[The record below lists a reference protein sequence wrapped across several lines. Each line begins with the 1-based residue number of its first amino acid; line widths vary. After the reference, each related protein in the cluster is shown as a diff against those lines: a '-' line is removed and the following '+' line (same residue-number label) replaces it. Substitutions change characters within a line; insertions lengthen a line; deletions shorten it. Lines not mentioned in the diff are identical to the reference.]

1 MESGVLLMKEM
12 NQLDTLEHFSN
23 LTDYISENYF
33 TLEKNDNFY
42 FLEAA
47 DDRLQLKAKGVTTKN
62 LWDHIIDALVKA
74 WNWIIM
80 QFKKFWAWITG
91 KKYSETIIIRHKEI
105 MERITRELKN
115 FAKRNPGGRLENKG
129 DIKKYV
135 KWIDDYK
142 SDYMQIIEK
151 TAKLGYKI
159 DSKSAINVLDKMA
172 LSLKSGD
179 SAKGYKV
186 VESIFQYF
194 TRFGNPSFISN
205 YAKANAIIYGTL
217 AEAQGFTDIGIAAL
231 MNLGEKF
238 NKAKGITK
246 FGDKE
251 WDAEVNFKDISKAI
265 DPFRPWFKVWVSEG
279 MDKSFINKIEA
290 NVTES
295 FVFKAR
301 YIYDFSFN
309 CTFNTKVANP
319 SNKKG
324 YNLISKALESLGK
337 LRSEDKSVDAACR
350 KGETILQQLPQLL
363 MTSKNIAEKGK
374 VQSEFLSTLSS
385 MNFDKNKIHR
395 SFFQTLIS
403 VCTLGASYNRSLNV
417 AAIKEVIKDFQS
429 FNQMTIKMFSFAK
442 MSSDLDAA
450 VLSKISYVVK

>member
-1 MESGVLLMKEM
+1 METGILLMKEM

-23 LTDYISENYF
+23 LSDYISENYF
-33 TLEKNDNFY
+33 TLEKNDDFY

-62 LWDHIIDALVKA
+62 LWDHIVDALVKA

-105 MERITRELKN
+105 MERINRELKN
-115 FAKRNPGGRLENKG
+115 FAKRNPDGRLENKG

-151 TAKLGYKI
+151 VGKLGYKI
-159 DSKSAINVLDKMA
+159 DSKAGISALDGLA
-172 LSLKSGD
+172 LILKSGD
-179 SAKGYKV
+179 SAKSYKA

-205 YAKANAIIYGTL
+205 YARANAIIYGTL

-231 MNLGEKF
+231 TSLANKF
-238 NKAKGITK
+238 NTAGKG
-246 FGDKE
+246 
-251 WDAEVNFKDISKAI
+251 EVNFKDIDKVI
-265 DPFRPWFKVWVSEG
+265 NPFQPWIKFWVSSG
-279 MDKSFINKIEA
+279 MDKSFINRIEN

-295 FVFKAR
+295 FIFKAR
-301 YIYDFSFN
+301 YIYDFKFN
-309 CTFNTKVANP
+309 CAFG
-319 SNKKG
+319 KKSADPNSKNG
-324 YNLISKALESLGK
+324 YQLISNALKSLSK
-337 LRSEDKSVDAACR
+337 LRAEDKSVDDACR
-350 KGETILQQLPQLL
+350 KGEQILQRLPELL
-363 MTSKNIAEKGK
+363 MTSKNVADKGK
-374 VQSEFLSTLSS
+374 AQSEFLSAVSS
-385 MNFDKNKIHR
+385 MNFDKNKIHK
-395 SFFQTLIS
+395 SLLQEFLTIITGGIS
-403 VCTLGASYNRSLNV
+403 YSKSLNV
-417 AAIKEVIKDFQS
+417 KAIKEVIKDFQS
-429 FNQMTIKMFSFAK
+429 FNQMTMKMFSFAK

-450 VLSKISYVVK
+450 ILSKISYIVK

>member
-1 MESGVLLMKEM
+1 METGVLLMKEM

-62 LWDHIIDALVKA
+62 LWDHIVDALVKA

-105 MERITRELKN
+105 MERINRELTN

-151 TAKLGYKI
+151 VGKLGHKI
-159 DSKSAINVLDKMA
+159 DSKAGISALDGLA
-172 LSLKSGD
+172 LALKSGD
-179 SAKGYKV
+179 SAKSYKV

-217 AEAQGFTDIGIAAL
+217 AEAQGFTDIGITAL
-231 MNLGEKF
+231 TSLANKF
-238 NKAKGITK
+238 NTAGKG
-246 FGDKE
+246 
-251 WDAEVNFKDISKAI
+251 EVNFKDIDNAI
-265 DPFRPWFKVWVSEG
+265 KPFQPWFKFWSTG
-279 MDKSFINKIEA
+279 MDKSFINKIED
-290 NVTES
+290 NITES
-295 FVFKAR
+295 FIFKAR
-301 YIYDFSFN
+301 YIYDFKFN
-309 CTFNTKVANP
+309 CAFG
-319 SNKKG
+319 KKSADPNSKNG
-324 YNLISKALESLGK
+324 YQLISNALKSLSK
-337 LRSEDKSVDAACR
+337 LRAEDKSVDDSCR
-350 KGETILQQLPQLL
+350 KGEQILQRLPELL
-363 MTSKNIAEKGK
+363 MTSKNVADKGK
-374 VQSEFLSTLSS
+374 AQSEFLSAISS
-385 MNFDKNKIHR
+385 MNFDKNKIHK
-395 SFFQTLIS
+395 SFAQTIIS
-403 VCTLGASYNRSLNV
+403 IFGRVGYSRTTEIGS
-417 AAIKEVIKDFQS
+417 IKKVITDFQS
-429 FNQMTIKMFSFAK
+429 FNQMTMKMFSFAK

-450 VLSKISYVVK
+450 ILSKISYIVK

>member
-1 MESGVLLMKEM
+1 METGVLLMKEM

-33 TLEKNDNFY
+33 TLEKNDDFY

-62 LWDHIIDALVKA
+62 LWDHIVDALVKA

-105 MERITRELKN
+105 MERINRELKN

-151 TAKLGYKI
+151 VGKLGYKI
-159 DSKSAINVLDKMA
+159 DSKAGISALDGLA
-172 LSLKSGD
+172 LILKSGD
-179 SAKGYKV
+179 SAKSYKA

-205 YAKANAIIYGTL
+205 YARANAIIYGTL

-231 MNLGEKF
+231 TSLANKF
-238 NKAKGITK
+238 NTAGKG
-246 FGDKE
+246 
-251 WDAEVNFKDISKAI
+251 EVNFKDIDNVIK
-265 DPFRPWFKVWVSEG
+265 PFQPWFKFWSTG
-279 MDKSFINKIEA
+279 MDKSFINRIKDNI
-290 NVTES
+290 TES
-295 FVFKAR
+295 FIFKAK
-301 YIYDFSFN
+301 YIYDFKFN
-309 CTFNTKVANP
+309 CAFG
-319 SNKKG
+319 KKSADPNSKNG
-324 YNLISKALESLGK
+324 YQLISNALKSLSK
-337 LRSEDKSVDAACR
+337 LRTEDKSVDDSCR
-350 KGETILQQLPQLL
+350 KGEEILQRLPELL
-363 MTSKNIAEKGK
+363 ITSKNIADKGK
-374 VQSEFLSTLSS
+374 SQSEFLSAISS
-385 MNFDKNKIHR
+385 MNFDKNKIHK
-395 SFFQTLIS
+395 SFAQTIIS
-403 VCTLGASYNRSLNV
+403 IFGRVGYSRTTEIGS
-417 AAIKEVIKDFQS
+417 IKKVITDFQS
-429 FNQMTIKMFSFAK
+429 FNQMTMKMFSFAK

-450 VLSKISYVVK
+450 ILSKISYIVK